1 MPPNALE
8 SPFFRPNTDFQL
20 FGNQH
25 LVMIALTL
33 GLAFGI
39 SFLVK
44 NRLSKPQQLSI
55 GRAMTLV
62 MAVAVIGWIGI
73 RMAMWEFDY
82 KTDLPFDICNIV
94 ALSLPFLMWQPNPRI
109 HEVLYFWI
117 FAGTMQAV
125 LTPHL
130 FEGFPH
136 FTFVKY
142 WTVHGG
148 LVVFAVYAT
157 VVYGIRPTWK
167 SLWRSFILLQV
178 YVAALFCIN
187 LVLDSNYAYLMRKP
201 PVASALDYLGDYPWY
216 LVSSEVVA
224 LVMFVMVLLPLLFK
238 KKDNC
243 RQSPTSVK

>member
-1 MPPNALE
+1 MPPNTSE
-8 SPFFRPNTDFQL
+8 SLFFRPNTDFQL

-39 SFLVK
+39 SFFVK
-44 NRLSKPQQLSI
+44 NSLFKHHQLTI
-55 GRAMTLV
+55 GRALTLLICL
-62 MAVAVIGWIGI
+62 AVVGWIGI
-73 RMAMWEFDY
+73 RMAMGEFDY

-117 FAGTMQAV
+117 LAGTMQAV

-142 WTVHGG
+142 WLVHGG

-167 SLWRSFILLQV
+167 SLWRSFLLLQG

-187 LVLDSNYAYLMRKP
+187 LMLGSNYAYLMRKP

-216 LVSSEVVA
+216 LLSSELVA
-224 LVMFVMVLLPLLFK
+224 LFMFVLVLLPLLFLK
-238 KKDNC
+238 KELAVNPPP
-243 RQSPTSVK
+243 Q